1 MGHYPPVDV
10 LNSISRLANDIISD
24 GHKDQKKKILS
35 LLSAYKENEDLIS
48 VGAYEEG
55 SNTLIDEA
63 IKAKESISDFLIQD
77 MNDSTDF
84 HYMQNEM
91 NKLT

>member
-1 MGHYPPVDV
+1 M
-10 LNSISRLANDIISD
+10 
-24 GHKDQKKKILS
+24 
-35 LLSAYKENEDLIS
+35 SAYKENEDLIS

-77 MNDSTDF
+77 INDSTDF

-91 NKLT
+91 NKLV